1 MAMGA
6 NVGALLCCLAAL
18 QNSQNSVQTGC
29 TFPLRDGAPLSL
41 IARKNGRMQRTAMAG
56 AHGTISQARSS
67 KGPERPNT
75 HSQQAIQP
83 RPWRTHQLLTGCLV
97 DGELSSFR
105 DTVVCGLAGWRA
117 GREGDQT
124 HYPHHWHGLDHES
137 SRIQHACE
145 HPPRQAREKNHRRQ
159 RHCGGTL
166 GRSPYS
172 RALLALCCGLFG
184 VFITLPSFWQA
195 NSSIG
200 IHFMPWVQ
208 GWQGGR
214 RGYPGRAMR
223 LALPSPGQCRAA
235 STSA

>member
-105 DTVVCGLAGWRA
+105 DTVTFLKRCASRVSEQQGHRAVVGSRKGQSPEAAKKPDLDFAAAAAAAAAIRCQSWGL
-117 GREGDQT
+117 
-124 HYPHHWHGLDHES
+124 
-137 SRIQHACE
+137 
-145 HPPRQAREKNHRRQ
+145 
-159 RHCGGTL
+159 
-166 GRSPYS
+166 
-172 RALLALCCGLFG
+172 
-184 VFITLPSFWQA
+184 
-195 NSSIG
+195 
-200 IHFMPWVQ
+200 
-208 GWQGGR
+208 
-214 RGYPGRAMR
+214 
-223 LALPSPGQCRAA
+223 
-235 STSA
+235 